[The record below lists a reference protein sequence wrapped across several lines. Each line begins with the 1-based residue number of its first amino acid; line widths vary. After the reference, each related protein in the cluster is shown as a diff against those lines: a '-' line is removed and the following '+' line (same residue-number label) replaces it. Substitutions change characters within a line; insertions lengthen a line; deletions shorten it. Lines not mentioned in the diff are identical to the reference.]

1 MDKYIL
7 KYFNLIRTI
16 IAILIGVFICFLIIF
31 IISKDPQNGLRYF
44 LIGPFS
50 TIGRLGNVI
59 EMASPII
66 LCGLAIAIPF
76 QAEQFNIGAEGALF
90 ISAAVTTGFGVSTS
104 FPKIIH
110 IPLMI
115 LVAGGV
121 GAIWG
126 FIPGILKA
134 KWKASELVITLMM
147 NYVALYLGLYII
159 NFHFRDKKAGF
170 LVSYQLPKSAWFD
183 QFIKDTRIHYGVLLT
198 VVFVILVYIFLYKTK
213 LGYEIRMTGF
223 NLNFAKY
230 GGINTFKVIVLSQ
243 IISGF
248 IAGIA
253 GISEVMGI
261 HRRFNWQTTP
271 GYGWDGV
278 VVAIIGRNHPVL
290 IAFASLFIAYLR
302 VSGQVLNLLTDIP
315 SEIVTILESIIILL
329 ITAEAF
335 LSQWKY
341 RITVREAEKREVK
354 IEPAS

>member
-1 MDKYIL
+1 MDKFIL
-7 KYFNLIRTI
+7 KYFNLIRTL
-16 IAILIGVFICFLIIF
+16 IAILIGAFICVLIIF
-31 IISKDPQNGLRYF
+31 IISKEPQNGLKYF
-44 LIGPFS
+44 FLGPFS
-50 TIGRLGNVI
+50 SIGRLGNVI

-90 ISAAVTTGFGVSTS
+90 ISAAVATGFGVSTN
-104 FPKIIH
+104 FPKLIH
-110 IPLMI
+110 IPLML

-121 GAIWG
+121 GAFWG

-134 KWKASELVITLMM
+134 KWKASELVITLML
-147 NYVALYLGLYII
+147 NYVALYLSLYII

-170 LVSYQLPKSAWFD
+170 LVSYQLPKTAWFD
-183 QFIKDTRIHYGVLLT
+183 QFVKNTRIHYGVILT
-198 VVFVILVYIFLYKTK
+198 IIFVILVYVLLYKTK

-223 NLNFAKY
+223 NINFAKY
-230 GGINTFKVIVLSQ
+230 GGINTFKIILITQVIG
-243 IISGF
+243 GF

-290 IAFASLFIAYLR
+290 IAFASIFIAYLR

-315 SEIVTILESIIILL
+315 AEIITVLESIIILL

-335 LSQWKY
+335 LTQWKY

-354 IEPAS
+354 IESAS

>member
-1 MDKYIL
+1 MERFIL

-16 IAILIGVFICFLIIF
+16 IAFLIGAFICVLIIF
-31 IISKDPQNGLRYF
+31 IYSKDPVNGLRYF
-44 LIGPFS
+44 FLGPFS
-50 TIGRLGNVI
+50 SVGRLGNVI

-90 ISAAVTTGFGVSTS
+90 ISAAVATGFGVSTN

-110 IPLMI
+110 IPLML

-121 GAIWG
+121 GAFWG

-147 NYVALYLGLYII
+147 NYVALYLSLYII

-170 LVSYQLPKSAWFD
+170 LVSYQLPKTAWFD
-183 QFIKDTRIHYGVLLT
+183 QFVKNTRIHYGVLLT
-198 VVFVILVYIFLYKTK
+198 IVFVVLIYILLYKTK

-223 NLNFAKY
+223 NINFAKY
-230 GGINTFKVIVLSQ
+230 GGINTFKIILFTQVIG
-243 IISGF
+243 GF

-278 VVAIIGRNHPVL
+278 VVAIIGRNHPIL
-290 IAFASLFIAYLR
+290 IAFASIFIAYLR

-315 SEIVTILESIIILL
+315 AEIVTVLESIIILL

-335 LSQWKY
+335 LTQLKY
-341 RITVREAEKREVK
+341 KITVREAEKREVK
-354 IEPAS
+354 IESAS